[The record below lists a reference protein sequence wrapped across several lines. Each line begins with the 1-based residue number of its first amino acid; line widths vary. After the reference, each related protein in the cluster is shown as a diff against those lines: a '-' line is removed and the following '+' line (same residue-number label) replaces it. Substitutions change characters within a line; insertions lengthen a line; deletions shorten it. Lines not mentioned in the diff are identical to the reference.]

1 MERFNESGNR
11 IEPGLCVRIAVE
23 CCEALL
29 NAPSPRRPDARRV
42 IRPETFALSRDGY
55 VRLIPKHWGE
65 CDVGAGN
72 HFGYMSP
79 EEAKGVGR
87 DERSDVF
94 VVGIILWELLTG
106 TGLFRAE
113 TDYRTVELVRE
124 AHVPPLMDK
133 NPGVD
138 AQLELIVGTAVA
150 ESPDERH
157 QSLKELAA
165 DLTDYLTS
173 RSLVTTPYDLRALL

>member
-1 MERFNESGNR
+1 MERFNESGSR
-11 IEPGLCVRIAVE
+11 IETALCVRIAVE

-29 NAPSPRRPDARRV
+29 DAPSPQRPDARRV

-55 VRLIPKHWGE
+55 VRLIPRHWGE
-65 CDVGAGN
+65 YDAGPGN
-72 HFGYMSP
+72 HFEYLSP
-79 EEAKGVGR
+79 EEAKGVDW

-94 VVGIILWELLTG
+94 VIGIILWELLAG

-113 TDYRTVELVRE
+113 TDYRTVELVRQ

-138 AQLELIVGTAVA
+138 EQLELIVGTAVA
-150 ESPDERH
+150 ESPEDR
-157 QSLKELAA
+157 QQTLKELVA
-165 DLTDYLTS
+165 DLTQYLTS
-173 RSLVTTPYDLRALL
+173 RSVATTPYDLRALL